1 MNIKKA
7 AILIFILISIPS
19 SAYAQ
24 WHSGITAPIEKI
36 SASINDL
43 QESVKETKELFT
55 SINKFFTTISSAVQK
70 VSSLVGGTTLLL
82 LFFVL
87 IISSG
92 LGALGIPRGRITFFS
107 ALIIADILWL
117 VWGNSTGAG
126 MLSYS
131 LIIAKTNGIILSPFI
146 IYLVLKR
153 YSPSILNGLRKA
165 LPFPAGKSLHIKE
178 AEFLTGRFSDESLTL
193 IKNISMDIERG
204 RKNEKIFLSDASRS
218 SLVSIK
224 KLLDKFPG

>member
-7 AILIFILISIPS
+7 AILIFILISISS

-92 LGALGIPRGRITFFS
+92 LGALGIPKGRITFFS

-131 LIIAKTNGIILSPFI
+131 IVIAKTNGIILSPFI
-146 IYLVLKR
+146 LLLIIKR
-153 YSPSILNGLRKA
+153 YSPPLLSRLRKA
-165 LPFPAGKSLHIKE
+165 LPFLTGRSLYLKE
-178 AEFLTGRFSDESLTL
+178 AEFLTERFSDESLNL
-193 IKNISMDIERG
+193 IKNISGDIERG
-204 RKNEKIFLSDASRS
+204 RINEKVFLSDESRS
-218 SLVSIK
+218 SIEGIK
-224 KLLDKFPG
+224 KILEKFPG